1 MTSHN
6 SLSIYSRSFWLT
18 LFVFAVFGASFFLY
32 VESEKEIDRANDMR
46 FNSHGLMEELRQ
58 SSDDLTRMVR
68 SYVATGDTGYKKNY
82 YHVLAVRN
90 GQSPRPAIGQPLYW
104 DLVPTQLV
112 DKTPNGG
119 VIQDPAAGK
128 KIPFFDLLRQAG
140 YSEREYAV
148 LMRAKQSSDNLALVE
163 LDVMRQLEA
172 TGTRFDEIRDRLIR
186 QLHGK
191 EYVEAKTE
199 IMGLIDTAH
208 DLMDERTLRLVKE
221 AEANSTRLRIVFILF
236 GVLLLGLLWRA
247 YRALHFTLGASVNE
261 VHASLVKLGS
271 GDFKQAISFNAGM
284 SESIMGWLSVTQ
296 SRLAQIEDQRLSE
309 TAKNQRISQL
319 YNALSQCNQSILRIT
334 NEEDL
339 LPSICADAVDIGGLK
354 MAWVGIFDAGGNV
367 LRPSASYGAG
377 IEYLQNLEID
387 LNPEN
392 EEDLGPSALAFIY
405 RRPEWCQQFQSDPKT
420 KKWHE
425 RGRQYGWKSSAAL
438 PLFLNKE
445 VVGTLNIYSENEFA
459 FDDVV
464 KDLLIEFSINVS
476 HVLNRFRL
484 EKDQWHAL
492 LMEELRSYLLERITF
507 QQRLDELLNEVV
519 LKIEALLP
527 GCTCSIL
534 LLDREGKHIRTGAAP
549 NLPNFFVS
557 AIDGLAIGPGV
568 GSCGNAMFTG
578 ERTIA
583 RDLSTHPYWVQFW
596 PLANQAGLRAC
607 WSQPIFS
614 SGRKVIGAFAIYHK
628 APSEPDA
635 FALNLLEM
643 AAELIAIGIERK
655 QSEDS
660 LRKLSQ
666 AVEQSSNA
674 IVITDSHVN
683 IEYANACYLKNAGKE
698 LAEVLGQNPSI
709 MHSGKT
715 APEVYE
721 EMWRQLQRGESW
733 KGELINLYADGQ
745 EHTDLAHI
753 SPIRN
758 SAGVV
763 THFLAIQEDI
773 SDKKRTEERIKYLA
787 HYDSLTGLPN
797 RALLDELARY
807 ALSLAERSHDSL
819 AVIFFDLDHFKN
831 INDSLGHSVGDIML
845 VELSK
850 RLVAAMREN
859 DTISRLGGDE
869 FILLL
874 TGVDEHKVEQ
884 VAQKLMQVVNAPF
897 RIGEYDLNVTASMGI
912 AIYPNDGRDLE
923 TLSRN
928 ADAAMYRAKR
938 EGRNTYR
945 YFTQE
950 MQERSTRQLELV
962 NALRQALEKQ
972 QFELHFQPQISMQT
986 GAVLGAEALLRW
998 RHPVL
1003 GNVSPAEFIP
1013 VAEDSGLILSIG
1025 EWVLRSAV
1033 QQWKQWQAS
1042 GLPDLLI
1049 AVNLSAVQFRHLD
1062 LPALVTRILEEADM
1076 PAASLE
1082 LELTE
1087 GVAMHDP
1094 QGAIAVMNN
1103 LHDRGVRMSIDDFGT
1118 GYSSLSYLKQFKVYK
1133 LKIDR
1138 SFVRDIN
1145 SDPEDRA
1152 IVSAVISMAKSL
1164 GLMTIAEGVETAEQ
1178 LEFLRE
1184 QKCDEV
1190 QGYFYSRPLP
1200 ALQFADFVRNSLHLR

>member
-18 LFVFAVFGASFFLY
+18 LLVFAVFGASFFLY
-32 VESEKEIDRANDMR
+32 VESEREIDRANETR

-68 SYVATGDTGYKKNY
+68 SYVATGDTVYKKNY

-90 GQSPRPAIGQPLYW
+90 GQSSRPAIGQPLYW
-104 DLVPTQLV
+104 DLMATQIV
-112 DKTPNGG
+112 DKTPNGSA
-119 VIQDPAAGK
+119 IQDFAAGK
-128 KIPFFDLLRQAG
+128 KIAFFDLLRQAG
-140 YSEREYAV
+140 FSEHEYKV
-148 LMRAKQSSDNLALVE
+148 LLQAKQGADNLVLVE
-163 LDVMRQLEA
+163 LDVMRQLET
-172 TGTRFDEIRDRLIR
+172 TGPRFDEIRDRLIR

-191 EYVEAKTE
+191 EYIEAKTS
-199 IMGLIDTAH
+199 IMSLIDTAH

-221 AEANSTRLRIVFILF
+221 AEANSIRLRLVFILF

-247 YRALHFTLGASVNE
+247 YRALHYTLGASLND

-296 SRLAQIEDQRLSE
+296 SRLAQLEDQKLIE
-309 TAKNQRISQL
+309 AAKNQRISQL

-339 LPSICADAVDIGGLK
+339 LPGICADAVEIGGLK
-354 MAWVGIFDAGGNV
+354 MAWVGIFDADANV
-367 LRPSASYGAG
+367 IRPSASYGAG
-377 IEYLQNLEID
+377 IEYLENLEID
-387 LNPEN
+387 ISPFN
-392 EEDLGPSALAFIY
+392 EEDLGPSALAFIN
-405 RRPEWCQQFQSDPKT
+405 RRPEWCQQFQSDPRT
-420 KKWHE
+420 KKWHD
-425 RGRQYGWKSSAAL
+425 RGLQYGWKSSAAL
-438 PLFLNKE
+438 PLFMNKA
-445 VVGTLNIYSENEFA
+445 VIGTLNIYSENENA

-484 EKDQWHAL
+484 EKDQRHAL

-507 QQRLDELLNEVV
+507 PQRLDELLTEVV

-527 GCTCSIL
+527 GCICSIL
-534 LLDREGKHIRTGAAP
+534 LLGNEGRYIKTGAAP
-549 NLPNFFVS
+549 SLPDFYVD
-557 AIDGLAIGPGV
+557 AINGLEIGPGI

-578 ERTIA
+578 QRTIA
-583 RDLSTHPYWVQFW
+583 RDISTHPFWVQFW
-596 PLANQAGLRAC
+596 PLANQAGLKAC
-607 WSQPIFS
+607 WSQPILS
-614 SGRKVIGAFAIYHK
+614 SGKKVIGAFAIYHK
-628 APSEPDA
+628 FPSEPDG
-635 FALNLLEM
+635 FSLNLLEM
-643 AAELIAIGIERK
+643 AAHLIAIGIERK

-674 IVITDSHVN
+674 IVITDSQVN
-683 IEYANACYLKNAGKE
+683 IEYANTCYLRNAGKE
-698 LAEVLGQNPSI
+698 LAEVIGRNPSI

-715 APEVYE
+715 APEVFE

-758 SAGVV
+758 ASGVV

-807 ALSLAERSHDSL
+807 ALSLADRSHDPL
-819 AVIFFDLDHFKN
+819 AVIFFDLDHFKD

-874 TGVDEHKVEQ
+874 TGVDEHSVEQ
-884 VAQKLMQVVNAPF
+884 VVQKLMQVVNTPF
-897 RIGEYDLNVTASMGI
+897 HLGEYDLNVTASMGI
-912 AIYPNDGRDLE
+912 AIYPNDGKDLE

-938 EGRNTYR
+938 EGRNSYR
-945 YFTQE
+945 FFTQE
-950 MQERSTRQLELV
+950 MQERSTRHLELV

-972 QFELHFQPQISMQT
+972 QFQLHFQPQLSMQT
-986 GAVLGAEALLRW
+986 GHVLGAEALLRW
-998 RHPVL
+998 HHPVL
-1003 GNVSPAEFIP
+1003 GHVSPAEFIP
-1013 VAEDSGLILSIG
+1013 VAEDSGLILPIG
-1025 EWVLRSAV
+1025 EWVLRTAAK
-1033 QQWKQWQAS
+1033 QWKQWQAS

-1049 AVNLSAVQFRHLD
+1049 AVNLSAVQFRHHD
-1062 LPALVTRILEEADM
+1062 LPALVTRILQEADM
-1076 PAASLE
+1076 PPACLE

-1103 LHDRGVRMSIDDFGT
+1103 LHERGIRMSIDDFGT
-1118 GYSSLSYLKQFKVYK
+1118 GYSSLSYLKKFKVYK
-1133 LKIDR
+1133 LKIDQ
-1138 SFVRDIN
+1138 SFVRDIT

-1178 LEFLRE
+1178 LEFLR
-1184 QKCDEV
+1184 QQQCDEV
-1190 QGYFYSRPLP
+1190 QGYYYSRPLP
-1200 ALQFADFVRNSLHLR
+1200 ADEFAAFFRNSLP

>member
-1 MTSHN
+1 MTSYN

-18 LFVFAVFGASFFLY
+18 LFVFAVFAASFFLY
-32 VESEKEIDRANDMR
+32 VESEKEIDRANELR
-46 FNSHGLMEELRQ
+46 FNSHSLMEELRQ

-68 SYVATGDTGYKKNY
+68 SYVATGDTVYKKNY
-82 YHVLAVRN
+82 YHILAVRN
-90 GQSPRPAIGQPLYW
+90 GQSPRPAIGKPLYW
-104 DLVPTQLV
+104 DLMPTQIV
-112 DKTPNGG
+112 DKTPSVG
-119 VIQDPAAGK
+119 VMQDTAAGK
-128 KIPFFDLLRQAG
+128 NISFFDLLRQAG
-140 YSEREYAV
+140 YSEREYKV
-148 LMRAKQSSDNLALVE
+148 LLQAKQSSDNLALIE
-163 LDVMRQLEA
+163 LDVMRQLET
-172 TGTRFDEIRDRLIR
+172 TGPHFEEIRDRLIR

-191 EYVEAKTE
+191 EYIDAKTS
-199 IMGLIDTAH
+199 IMSLIHAAH
-208 DLMDERTLRLVKE
+208 DLMDERTLHLVKE
-221 AEANSTRLRIVFILF
+221 ADANSTRLRIVFILF

-247 YRALHFTLGASVNE
+247 YRALHYTLGATVSE

-271 GDFKQAISFNAGM
+271 GDFNQAITFNKGM
-284 SESIMGWLSVTQ
+284 SESIMAWLSVTQ
-296 SRLAQIEDQRLSE
+296 SRLAQIEGQRLIE
-309 TAKNQRISQL
+309 TEKNLRIGRL

-334 NEEDL
+334 NEDDL
-339 LPSICADAVDIGGLK
+339 LPGICTDAVDIAGLK
-354 MAWVGIFDAGGNV
+354 MAWVGIFDASTNV
-367 LRPSASYGAG
+367 LRPRAAYGAG
-377 IEYLQNLEID
+377 IEYLQNLVID
-387 LNPEN
+387 LAPG
-392 EEDLGPSALAFIY
+392 EEGGLGPSALAFIN
-405 RRPEWCQQFQSDPKT
+405 RRPEWCQQFQSDPRT
-420 KKWHE
+420 EKWHE

-438 PLFLNKE
+438 PLFMNKE
-445 VVGTLNIYSENEFA
+445 VIGTLNVYSENENA

-464 KDLLIEFSINVS
+464 KDLLIEFSVNVS

-484 EKDQWHAL
+484 EREQRHAL

-507 QQRLDELLNEVV
+507 PQRMDELLTEVV

-527 GCTCSIL
+527 GCICSIL
-534 LLDREGKHIRTGAAP
+534 LLGNEGRYIRTGAAP
-549 NLPNFFVS
+549 NLPAFYVD
-557 AIDGLAIGPGV
+557 AINGLEIGPGL

-578 ERTIA
+578 QRTIA
-583 RDLSTHPYWVQFW
+583 QDLSTHPFWVQFW

-614 SGRKVIGAFAIYHK
+614 SGRKVIGAFAIYHQ
-628 APSEPDA
+628 APSEPDT

-643 AAELIAIGIERK
+643 AAHLIAIGIERK

-660 LRKLSQ
+660 LRKLSL

-674 IVITDSHVN
+674 IVITDNHVN

-698 LAEVLGQNPSI
+698 LADVLGHNPSI

-758 SAGVV
+758 AAGVV

-773 SDKKRTEERIKYLA
+773 TDKKRTEERIKYLA

-807 ALSLAERSHDSL
+807 ALSLAERSHDPL
-819 AVIFFDLDHFKN
+819 AVIFFDLDHFKD
-831 INDSLGHSVGDIML
+831 INDTLGHSVGDIML

-859 DTISRLGGDE
+859 DTIARLGGDE

-884 VAQKLMQVVNAPF
+884 VVQKLMRVVNAPF
-897 RIGEYDLNVTASMGI
+897 HIGEYDLNVTASMGI
-912 AIYPNDGRDLE
+912 AIYPNDGLDLE

-938 EGRNTYR
+938 EGRNGYCF
-945 YFTQE
+945 FTQE
-950 MQERSTRQLELV
+950 MQERSTRHLDLI
-962 NALRQALEKQ
+962 NALRQAVDLN
-972 QFELHFQPQISMQT
+972 QFQLHYQPQLSIDS
-986 GAVLGAEALLRW
+986 GKVLGAEALLRW
-998 RHPVL
+998 HHPVL
-1003 GNVSPAEFIP
+1003 GHVSPAEFIP
-1013 VAEDSGLILSIG
+1013 VAEESGLILPIG
-1025 EWVLRSAV
+1025 EWVLRTAAH
-1033 QQWKQWQAS
+1033 QWKQWKAM
-1042 GLPDLLI
+1042 GLPDLMV

-1062 LPALVTRILEEADM
+1062 LPDLVTRILQEAEM
-1076 PAASLE
+1076 PAACLE

-1094 QGAIAVMNN
+1094 QGAIAVMND
-1103 LHDRGVRMSIDDFGT
+1103 LHARGIRMSIDDFGT
-1118 GYSSLSYLKQFKVYK
+1118 GYSSLSYLKKFKVYK
-1133 LKIDR
+1133 LKIDQ

-1184 QKCDEV
+1184 HHCDEV
-1190 QGYFYSRPLP
+1190 QGYYYSRPLP
-1200 ALQFADFVRNSLHLR
+1200 ASQFADFVRNSLCVN